1 MSQTKNQNQKE
12 TLHVGLLLDESGS
25 MAGTE
30 SSVVGGVNEFVE
42 KLRADEA
49 GNETKVV
56 ATLGMFDRHAH
67 DPVVRYAYAGIPL
80 DEVAVLQPGAYRPR
94 GATPL
99 NDAVAGV
106 IRKIDGQRS
115 KGDRVILVVLTDGF
129 ENASETPSGA
139 LRKLIADK
147 EAEGW
152 EFIYLGANQDAWD
165 DSDQIPIA
173 PRGRK
178 FDFEASPAGTA
189 AALRHSAVRV
199 RDFRDDPAEY
209 SDSLRRQG
217 DSIRPDGSV
226 TRERDDN

>member
-1 MSQTKNQNQKE
+1 MREADYDSNA

-30 SSVVGGVNEFVE
+30 AAVVGGVNEFVE

-49 GNETKVV
+49 GAETKVV
-56 ATLGMFDRHAH
+56 ATLGVFDRHAH

-80 DEVAVLQPGAYRPR
+80 EEVTTFETGDYRPR

-99 NDAVAGV
+99 NDAVVGV
-106 IRKIDGQRS
+106 IRKIASDIRG

-129 ENASETPSGA
+129 ENASETPSRVV
-139 LRKLIADK
+139 RKLIAEK

-152 EFIYLGANQDAWD
+152 EFIYLGANQDAWA
-165 DSDQIPIA
+165 DSGQIPVA

-178 FDFEASPAGTA
+178 FDFDASPQGAA
-189 AALRHSAVRV
+189 AALRHSASRV
-199 RDFRDDPAEY
+199 RDFRVDPAAYRE
-209 SDSLRRQG
+209 SLKDQG
-217 DSIRPDGSV
+217 DSILPDGGV
-226 TRERDDN
+226 ERRRKD